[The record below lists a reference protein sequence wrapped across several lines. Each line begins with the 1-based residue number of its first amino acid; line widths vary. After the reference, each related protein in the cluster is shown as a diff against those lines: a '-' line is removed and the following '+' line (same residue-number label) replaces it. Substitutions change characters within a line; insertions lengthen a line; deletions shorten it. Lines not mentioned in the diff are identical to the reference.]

1 VSKRICRAYDYSTA
15 EESRKPGYLARKF
28 DKERKRLA
36 EIAAKAEAEAEAIS
50 VEAAIKVHVLKGAT
64 K

>member
-1 VSKRICRAYDYSTA
+1 MSKRICRAYDYSTA

-36 EIAAKAEAEAEAIS
+36 EEAEKQKAKDAAIS
-50 VEAAIKVHVLKGAT
+50 VEQAVKVHVLKGA